1 MAVNG
6 WVFRGCTHQLSL
18 LANSTTLC
26 PGRAPTTR
34 PAIGVSLSELPSA
47 ASGTVLNSIDAVAT
61 EDPMRHPTARNHT
74 AAVMSARLR
83 GTFSRLIVGT
93 ICKGEGH
100 LPLKAQ
106 AQLPL
111 SWRVGSCVDG
121 FAEVGARKIGHPIG
135 GVGAGGNR

>member
-111 SWRVGSCVDG
+111 SWRGRGCAGD
-121 FAEVGARKIGHPIG
+121 FAGVRARKISPRG
-135 GVGAGGNR
+135 GGRAAG